1 MSRSVYENVEALGRR
16 FGYTMKDIANA
27 MEVSLGTLYHRR
39 KDPDSFTLREL
50 RAFARKIGISPAEL
64 LTEDAVTGRSAER
77 GGQRCRRCVYEKPLG
92 GCAYGRKGK
101 NSHDDF

>member
-39 KDPDSFTLREL
+39 KDPDSFTLR
-50 RAFARKIGISPAEL
+50 
-64 LTEDAVTGRSAER
+64 
-77 GGQRCRRCVYEKPLG
+77 
-92 GCAYGRKGK
+92 
-101 NSHDDF
+101 